1 MEERGEQEWPE
12 IIGGK
17 LGMSFVGRPKGF
29 LSVLICVHLW
39 LKNFMTHAP
48 ENPSNSLAKIC
59 ENPCKIPHRK
69 PWSTLKIFSTPA
81 PAIPTAPHLI
91 FVSLGR
97 FYG

>member
-1 MEERGEQEWPE
+1 MPPATMNLHRSIGEIAMAATSANAPS
-12 IIGGK
+12 
-17 LGMSFVGRPKGF
+17 SFSIAGLVGALTPAK
-29 LSVLICVHLW
+29 
-39 LKNFMTHAP
+39 AP
-48 ENPSNSLAKIC
+48 EKPANSFAKIC

-91 FVSLGR
+91 IVSLGR